1 MKDTM
6 EANLKDKAIENIID
20 PKNPEIALFS
30 LNCLYV
36 FGRGL
41 FIIVMVTGFALR

>member
-1 MKDTM
+1 MKDTI

-36 FGRGL
+36 LGRGL
-41 FIIVMVTGFALR
+41 LITVMVTGFALR